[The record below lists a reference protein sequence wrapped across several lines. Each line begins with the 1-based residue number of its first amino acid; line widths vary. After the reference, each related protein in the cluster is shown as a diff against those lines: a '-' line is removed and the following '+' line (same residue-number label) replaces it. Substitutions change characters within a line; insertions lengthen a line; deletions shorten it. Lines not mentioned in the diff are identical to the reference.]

1 MTSLTD
7 IDTARDIATKAH
19 AGQTRWDGSDY
30 IDHPV
35 RVQHI
40 VGYWNNSYAAHATA
54 LLHDVLEDTDT
65 TAADLEAAGISREV
79 IEAVEALTRRDAE
92 TYAEFIER
100 AAGNELARAVK
111 RADLADNLRDL
122 PADHSL
128 RNRYERAVARLDD

>member
-7 IDTARDIATKAH
+7 TAYDIAANAH

-35 RVQHI
+35 RV
-40 VGYWNNSYAAHATA
+40 STALLTDAAVATA
-54 LLHDVLEDTDT
+54 LLHDVLEDTNT

-79 IEAVEALTRRDAE
+79 IEAVEALTRRDEE

-111 RADLADNLRDL
+111 LADLADNLRDL

-128 RNRYERAVARLDD
+128 RNRYESAVARLEN